1 MVISGMILLV
11 TTALAGPDPLL
22 SGGTVAGPDTSCV
35 VMDMPT
41 GGRRSPLDS
50 LTLSVGG
57 AVMKV
62 CYGRPAAQGRT
73 MIGGR
78 EVPFGKLWRTGA
90 NEPTMI
96 HTTGTIAVAGIEVPA
111 GSYSLY
117 TIPGEEE
124 WRIIINRSITQWG
137 HIARYT
143 SRVKAEEVGQ
153 AVLRRSRP
161 EQHVEVLTFR
171 AEHPSEGPVQLILEW
186 EDTRIVI
193 PVEQTAS

>member
-1 MVISGMILLV
+1 MTINGIILFA
-11 TTALAGPDPLL
+11 TTALVAPDPLAL
-22 SGGTVAGPDTSCV
+22 GGVVAGPDTSCV

-50 LTLSVGG
+50 LTLSLTE
-57 AVMKV
+57 AVVKV
-62 CYGRPAAQGRT
+62 CYGRPAARGRT

-96 HTTGTIAVAGIEVPA
+96 HTTGAVAIAGIELQA

-124 WRIIINRSITQWG
+124 WVVIINRSITQWG

-153 AVLRRSRP
+153 AVVRRSRP
-161 EQHVEVLTFR
+161 AEHVEILTFR
-171 AEHPSEGPVQLILEW
+171 AERPSEGPLQLILEW
-186 EDTRIVI
+186 EDIRVAI
-193 PVEQTAS
+193 PVEPTAS